1 MQRLEK
7 KLMDLLQKIDA
18 LKSKESTSLEGK
30 SFEIELK
37 LFELTIALTV
47 LILFFWVIVSNV
59 IGYNFSV
66 RIIYAISFTIYLG
79 IFALYKKGV
88 SFTIIASLYYAA
100 AYLILAI
107 SWLPSGGIGGS
118 IMHFFVLIFISGL
131 LVLPPK
137 AYLFLISASATLV
150 LTYGVFELM
159 NPQVAVQY
167 ATDMERIRDIT
178 ITGVIMVVTL
188 GFSFYSFKKAYLKNR
203 TKLSKVI
210 DELEI
215 EKERAQ
221 LADKAKSQFLATISH
236 EMRTPLNGV
245 VGLTEL
251 LASTELNREQK
262 ELLKSLT
269 YSSKMLHSLIVDV
282 LDLTMIENEKVILE
296 KNENH
301 IHEEVSELIELFEHR
316 TSAKSKRVQLILNY
330 DNRIP
335 ETVIGDTTRVR
346 QVLIN
351 LINNAIKFTREGSV
365 TVNVDL
371 INSTLDSVRVKFSVI
386 DTGIGISEEDQKNLF
401 DKFFRANSGLMIE
414 GTGLGLAISKKL
426 VELMGGTIQAC
437 STPGKGSTF
446 SFELPFEVCE
456 SPPISLR
463 DEEETSVTYDS
474 LKILVVD
481 DVLVNQLVLGKMLN
495 HIGIANIEVVS
506 NGKEAVDK
514 ALETVYDFIFMDIQM
529 PVMNGIEASGIISK
543 FYVGKTLPRIIA
555 VSADI
560 MNADLENYEK
570 VGILE
575 FLSKPLSIDKLEE
588 LFSKYL

>member
-1 MQRLEK
+1 MQQLEK

-18 LKSKESTSLEGK
+18 LKSKERTSFAGK
-30 SFEIELK
+30 SLEIELK

-47 LILFFWVIVSNV
+47 LILFFWVIVSNI

-79 IFALYKKGV
+79 IYALFKKGV
-88 SFTIIASLYYAA
+88 SFTIVASLYYTA

-107 SWLPSGGIGGS
+107 AWLPSGGIGGS

-137 AYLFLISASATLV
+137 TYLFLISASATLV
-150 LTYGVFELM
+150 LSYGVFELM

-178 ITGVIMVVTL
+178 ITGVIMVITL
-188 GFSFYSFKKAYLKNR
+188 GFSFYTFKKAYLTNR

-437 STPGKGSTF
+437 STPGQGSTF

-481 DVLVNQLVLGKMLN
+481 DVLVNQLVLEKMLN